1 MRRNLATLA
10 AVLVAAVLV
19 AFALGGPRRAP
30 QATPEPSPSPE
41 VLSAIPVEADHRIGG
56 GRAFGDLTVFPVLA
70 SDQPNL
76 GPFVTLEQALSDK
89 TAEVREADAGGRVG
103 SLVIENKGETS
114 IFVLAGTVVKGGK
127 QDRQIAQD
135 FAVGPH
141 QTVPVDA
148 FCVEPHRWNVER
160 EGVATQ
166 GKFTTE
172 KTLAVGS
179 VRAAGQYKQN
189 QGEVWAKVG
198 EVNAQNGKAPAT
210 GSLMA
215 SLDDQEIAAQR
226 SSLAH
231 EISGFLGGLDPQA
244 EVVGVAYAVEGQ
256 VRGVRWFANH
266 RLYEMYRESLV
277 NTAAVE
283 AITAQ
288 HARAKAG
295 APGTPPALA
304 VTPRSVKAFI
314 DAIEAAPVAEERD
327 TGGENVNAY
336 RKSKAGY
343 GSAATLKGS
352 PGRSPGPVGS
362 STASLAATT
371 AQRKT
376 PISADFSYGY

>member
-1 MRRNLATLA
+1 
-10 AVLVAAVLV
+10 VL
-19 AFALGGPRRAP
+19 
-30 QATPEPSPSPE
+30 T
-41 VLSAIPVEADHRIGG
+41 AIPIEADHRVGG

-70 SDQPNL
+70 HDQPDL
-76 GPFVTLEQALSDK
+76 GPFVTLDQALSDK
-89 TAEVREADAGGRVG
+89 SAEVREADAGGQVG
-103 SLVIENKGETS
+103 SLVIENKGTMS

-148 FCVEPHRWNVER
+148 FCVEPHRWNAER

-166 GKFTTE
+166 GKFTAE
-172 KTLAVGS
+172 KTLALGS

-198 EVNAQNGKAPAT
+198 EVNTQNGKAPAT
-210 GSLMA
+210 GSLLA

-226 SSLAH
+226 STLAQR
-231 EISGFLGGLDPQA
+231 ISAFLDGLEPQR

-266 RLYEMYRESLV
+266 QLYEMYRDALV

-295 APGTPPALA
+295 GRPTPPAPP
-304 VTPRSVKAFI
+304 VTPQSVKAFI

-327 TGGENVNAY
+327 TAGENVNAY

-343 GSAATLKGS
+343 GSTATLKGS
-352 PGRSPGPVGS
+352 PAASPAPGA
-362 STASLAATT
+362 TAAPAATEK
-371 AQRKT
+371 RM
-376 PISADFSYGY
+376 PISHDFAYAY